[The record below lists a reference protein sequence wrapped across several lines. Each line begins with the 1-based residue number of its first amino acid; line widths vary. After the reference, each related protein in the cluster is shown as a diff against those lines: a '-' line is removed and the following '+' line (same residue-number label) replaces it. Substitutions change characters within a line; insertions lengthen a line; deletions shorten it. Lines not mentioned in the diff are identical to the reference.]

1 MGFLYFILIK
11 QNIIVGIKVA
21 SIPIYNKNKKIKLS
35 KSQCSKKFIII
46 SLLENF
52 KCCNITNKIKIIKH
66 NIDII
71 FIIKDIIG
79 KIKQSFLL

>member
-1 MGFLYFILIK
+1 MGFLYFILMK
-11 QNIIVGIKVA
+11 QNIIVGIKVT
-21 SIPIYNKNKKIKLS
+21 SIPIYNKNKKIKLP
-35 KSQCSKKFIII
+35 KSQFSKKFVII